1 MKKKVLHVINSL
13 NAGGAE
19 TLLVN
24 SLAPGGLQEHTDN
37 TVVYFQGTSEL
48 ENKIDKGIGCYSL
61 HYKGLLS
68 LPATLRKL
76 RRIIKDKQIDI
87 VHSHLN
93 PAGFYTQLV
102 CPVPH
107 VHTLHTIYSKNT
119 ETKPLKLF
127 LEKELFFKKKKCNII
142 LLSEFIKEDFLQ
154 TVPFKGKSFVLN
166 NFVEDIFFKPTAKV
180 YNGGSGSLKLIAVGR
195 LSEVKNF
202 EYLLEVFSHLKDTG
216 IELDIYGGGNIK
228 KYEQQI
234 KKAGLKIN
242 MMGHNPHIGEV
253 IGNYDLFIMPSKFEG
268 YPLSLFEAMAS
279 GIPLMLSDIPPLK
292 SIVKEYA
299 LYFSLHDAAGTAQTL
314 RDIAAGSININNMAA
329 KAQEFAGKTVKREMY
344 IKNLLHIY
352 EQL

>member
-37 TVVYFQGTSEL
+37 MVVYFQGTSEL
-48 ENKIDKGIGCYSL
+48 EKKIDKRITCHSL
-61 HYKGLLS
+61 NYKGLLS
-68 LPATLRKL
+68 LPATLKKL
-76 RRIIKDKQIDI
+76 RRIIKEQQIDI

-93 PAGFYTQLV
+93 PAGFYTHLV

-119 ETKPLKLF
+119 ETKPIKLF

-142 LLSEFIKEDFLQ
+142 LLSEFIKEDFLK
-154 TVPFKGKSFVLN
+154 TVPFRGKTFVLN
-166 NFVEDIFFKPTAKV
+166 NFVEDIFFRPTAKT
-180 YNGGSGSLKLIAVGR
+180 YTAGSGSLKLIAVGR

-228 KYEQQI
+228 KYEQLI

-242 MMGHNPHIGEV
+242 MKGHNNNIGDV

-268 YPLSLFEAMAS
+268 FPLSLFEAMAS
-279 GIPLMLSDIPPLK
+279 GIPLMLSDIASLN
-292 SIVKEYA
+292 SIVKEHA
-299 LYFSLHDAAGTAQTL
+299 LYFSLHDAAGTARIL
-314 RDIAAGSININNMAA
+314 KGIAAGTININSMAA
-329 KAQEFAGKTVKREMY
+329 NAQEFARKTAKREMY

-352 EQL
+352 DQL